1 MLIDLL
7 NSSNYI
13 MINRD
18 AIRIFGL
25 NTAVYCSEI
34 LNIYKKA
41 LDKEKFIDPEEKIF
55 KVDRRYIE
63 KQTTLTLEDQIKCDL
78 NLSKI
83 GVINIA
89 KEDKDVMKFDIEKFA
104 SILSSEDIKLLNSV
118 SKKVKVNNPKGVSD
132 TKRSR
137 MVLALKEAVICKDYD
152 IMIAIRDWIDAIMAN
167 PSKYMSKAQVEL
179 FTGHLLAYSNG
190 DKAKALEIVHIAT
203 IHQYI
208 DCQWAINLYEK
219 DKELIPTDIKKTGV
233 RTTSQKIT
241 QNVGEEE
248 F

>member
-25 NTAVYCSEI
+25 NTAVYCSEL

-55 KVDRRYIE
+55 KVDRRYVE

-83 GVINIA
+83 GIINIA
-89 KEDKDVMKFDIEKFA
+89 NEDKDVMKFDIEKFA
-104 SILSSEDIKLLNSV
+104 SILSSEDVKLLDNV
-118 SKKVKVNNPKGVSD
+118 SKKVKVDSPKGVANA
-132 TKRSR
+132 KRSR
-137 MVLALKEAVICKDYD
+137 IILALKEAVVCKDYD

-167 PSKYMSKAQVEL
+167 PAKYMTKAQVEL

-190 DKAKALEIVHIAT
+190 DKSKALEIVHIAT
-203 IHQYI
+203 IHQYF
-208 DCQWAINLYEK
+208 DCQWAINTYER
-219 DKELIPTDIKKTGV
+219 DKGLTPSIVKQNSV
-233 RTTSQKIT
+233 RTTAQKVT
-241 QNVGEEE
+241 KNVGKEE